1 MVKKAL
7 IALAAIPLLAM
18 TACSDGSSGNSTD
31 SDTLNVYAWADEI
44 PESVVEAFTKETGI
58 KVQMDTFDSNETMIA
73 KLSAGNSGYDLVQP
87 SQYAVQ
93 QLAGQQLIEE
103 LDHSKIQGLE
113 NLSPQFADPSYD
125 PGNKYS
131 VPWVWGTTGLIYNE
145 KCTGKPVDSWEA
157 LFDPAYKGRIYML
170 DNMLAAYI
178 VGLQVLGYEA
188 DSTDQAQ
195 IEAATNKLQEQKSL
209 LAGYNS
215 TNYADLVSQGQACV
229 AEAWGGTS
237 TAKVVESNPDVKYV
251 LPKEGGTMWTDG
263 FAIAKGAEHADAAYK
278 FINFTLRPEIAAMA
292 TDDGSM
298 ASVNEAAQA
307 KITKKDLLEN
317 AAVYAPAA
325 SVENA
330 GFVVDPGKAMTL
342 YQQGWT
348 KVKSS

>member
-1 MVKKAL
+1 MIKKAL
-7 IALAAIPLLAM
+7 IALAAVPLLAL
-18 TACSDGSSGNSTD
+18 TACSGGSSGGSGD
-31 SDTLNVYAWADEI
+31 SNTLNIYAWADEI
-44 PESVVEAFTKETGI
+44 PDAVIEAFTKETGI

-73 KLSAGNSGYDLVQP
+73 KLSAGNSGYDLVEP

-103 LDHSKIQGLE
+103 LDHSQIQGLE
-113 NLSPQFADPSYD
+113 NLSKTFADPSYD

-131 VPWVWGTTGLIYNE
+131 VPWVWGTTGLVYNE
-145 KCTGKPVDSWEA
+145 KCTGKPVDSWQA

-178 VGLQVLGYEA
+178 VGLQVLGYKA

-229 AEAWGGTS
+229 AEAWGGSS

-263 FAIAKGAEHADAAYK
+263 LSIAKGAEHADAAYK
-278 FINFTLRPEIAAMA
+278 FISFTLRPEIAALA

-298 ASVNEAAQA
+298 ASVNEAAHA

-317 AAVYAPAA
+317 SAVYAPTA
-325 SVENA
+325 SVESA
-330 GFVVDPGKAMTL
+330 DFVVDPGKAL
-342 YQQGWT
+342 SYYQQGWT